1 MQRLTL
7 LSLVSFVAPLAL
19 AAQQPTNPPAPPA
32 APAAAHDTV
41 RGAVRTVDARARTL
55 EVVTGVGLA
64 IRLVRLDVPAD
75 VPITAAGVATLALG
89 DLKPG
94 DVVAVSFG
102 IRTAKSVAYSIQ
114 RVGRM
119 ETGPEPPR

>member
-1 MQRLTL
+1 MIRS
-7 LSLVSFVAPLAL
+7 LSLVVLIAAAASPHLG
-19 AAQQPTNPPAPPA
+19 AQQTPPPLP
-32 APAAAHDTV
+32 HDTV
-41 RGAVRTVDARARTL
+41 RGAVRTVDTRTRTL
-55 EVVTGVGLA
+55 EVVTGVGYAL
-64 IRLVRLDVPAD
+64 RVVRLDVPTD
-75 VPITAAGVATLALG
+75 VPITAAGVATLTLG

-102 IRTAKSVAYSIQ
+102 IRTGKSLAYSIQ

>member
-1 MQRLTL
+1 VFPS
-7 LSLVSFVAPLAL
+7 LSLVVLIAAAAATPNLR
-19 AAQQPTNPPAPPA
+19 AQQTPLP
-32 APAAAHDTV
+32 HDTV
-41 RGAVRTVDARARTL
+41 RGAVRTVDTRTRTL
-55 EVVTGVGLA
+55 EVVTGVGYAL
-64 IRLVRLDVPAD
+64 RVVRLDVPAD
-75 VPITAAGVATLALG
+75 VPITAAGVATLTLG

-102 IRTAKSVAYSIQ
+102 RRTGKSLAYSIQ